1 VAGGR
6 EGIFTDRSHSEIAT
20 SWRRWRNRPPTAV
33 PQHRRLQCP
42 TLLSLTAAPIG
53 SMTLNCRTAFQGF
66 WWGWALSKF
75 KQIGVWDKFP
85 QALKDKA
92 RAAKGRWAGLKI
104 TQRDLDSIPDDAWEK
119 TAVVLGVKWKYAT
132 ASRGCGRGFAT
143 AVVQSE
149 PGSILAGVAP

>member
-1 VAGGR
+1 MLHVAFADSRAYRLYDVELPYRVSGFLVGM
-6 EGIFTDRSHSEIAT
+6 GI
-20 SWRRWRNRPPTAV
+20 N
-33 PQHRRLQCP
+33 
-42 TLLSLTAAPIG
+42 
-53 SMTLNCRTAFQGF
+53 
-66 WWGWALSKF
+66 KF

-92 RAAKGRWAGLKI
+92 RAAKGSWAGLKI

-143 AVVQSE
+143 AVVQRE